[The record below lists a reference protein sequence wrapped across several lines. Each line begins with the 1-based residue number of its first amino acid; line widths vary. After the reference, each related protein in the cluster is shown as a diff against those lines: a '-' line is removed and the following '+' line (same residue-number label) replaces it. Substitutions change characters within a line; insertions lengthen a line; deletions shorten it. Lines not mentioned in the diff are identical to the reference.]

1 MRRPTIRAEHDSAG
15 QRQVLLRLLTSAEWH
30 ALWTELAVRV
40 ESFAS
45 LAVPTHTADAALWRL
60 CQTQEIILITG
71 NRNQDGPESL
81 EAVIQTDN
89 TAASVPVL
97 TISEPQRI
105 LTSRAYAHHVV
116 ERLVEYLIDVENLR
130 GTGRLYLP

>member
-1 MRRPTIRAEHDSAG
+1 MADHDIEG
-15 QRQVLLRLLTSAEWH
+15 QIQVLLRLLTSAEWH

-45 LAVPTHTADAALWRL
+45 LDVPTNTPDAALWRL
-60 CQTQEIILITG
+60 CQTQGIILITG
-71 NRNQDGPESL
+71 NRNQDSPESL
-81 EAVIQTDN
+81 EAVMQTDN
-89 TAASVPVL
+89 TAASLPVL

-105 LTSRAYAHHVV
+105 LASRAYAHRVV